1 MRYVSRDGLFI
12 RGLRVSC
19 RIGVPDE
26 ERARPQTII
35 LDIDAERDLTAASA
49 SDELADTLDYGTLT
63 SAVAGVAEK
72 TETRL
77 LEHMAELVAECVLGF
92 RGIERVTVSVAKE
105 KAPIPEEVEAVGI
118 RIVRPSP

>member
-1 MRYVSRDGLFI
+1 MTRDGLFI

-35 LDIDAERDLTAASA
+35 LDVDAERDLTAASA
-49 SDELADTLDYGTLT
+49 SDELSDTLDYGTLT